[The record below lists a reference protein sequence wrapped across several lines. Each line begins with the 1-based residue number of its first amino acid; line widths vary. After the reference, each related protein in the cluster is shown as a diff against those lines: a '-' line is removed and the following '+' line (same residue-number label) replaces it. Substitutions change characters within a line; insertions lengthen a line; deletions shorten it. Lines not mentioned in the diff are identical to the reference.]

1 MSLKIV
7 LSNWIQTSW
16 VIRERLLVGRVE
28 EKNMVDD
35 AGKPSRGITRR
46 VLTKVDS
53 NGLPLPF
60 FALLSLLLH
69 FIIGIT
75 LMRVVNN

>member
-1 MSLKIV
+1 
-7 LSNWIQTSW
+7 
-16 VIRERLLVGRVE
+16 
-28 EKNMVDD
+28 MVDD